1 MDEKGRQVYSC
12 PICGKKILQA
22 SLKNHLKFHDEK
34 SLTFKCDACDK
45 SYCTSSSLA
54 YHKRVAHRPDATP
67 GMSTIIPC
75 GEPVDSGKDDV
86 YVAACQ
92 QPANGLHVDPIAG
105 VRRQSRVLQKYP
117 CRHCSL
123 VLVGRLRLARH
134 LVAHHGDEAAPAY
147 GHPLNHSCEGRRSSL
162 RPPRCYPPCC
172 TSKGGQAPVD
182 QPTTAA
188 EGSTSITSSPPPHCV
203 CTGTPRFQPIQG
215 MRLGGYV
222 GKTCP

>member
-1 MDEKGRQVYSC
+1 MLAKLLHKSLGSCAVDEKGRQVYSC

-134 LVAHHGDEAAPAY
+134 LVAHHGDEA
-147 GHPLNHSCEGRRSSL
+147 GELCDWCGKEFRGLNRLLRHVRIHQHRDRNLQCSFCPKKYFRR
-162 RPPRCYPPCC
+162 
-172 TSKGGQAPVD
+172 
-182 QPTTAA
+182 
-188 EGSTSITSSPPPHCV
+188 
-203 CTGTPRFQPIQG
+203 
-215 MRLGGYV
+215 
-222 GKTCP
+222 